1 MKVPRRCC
9 GAAAAVGESGL
20 RQNQIGRTEETEV
33 ELAVEEKILREPQ
46 LVWVWEIRRM
56 LSMSIFRHFCRAFI
70 KVYVL
75 WVIRTILFVLI
86 PEALCYSR
94 MNHRARSEHSS
105 LVNKR
110 TTYFAKS
117 K

>member
-33 ELAVEEKILREPQ
+33 ELAVEEKILREPR

-56 LSMSIFRHFCRAFI
+56 LRMSIFRNFCRAFI
-70 KVYVL
+70 SL
-75 WVIRTILFVLI
+75 WPVGDTNNFL
-86 PEALCYSR
+86 
-94 MNHRARSEHSS
+94 SS
-105 LVNKR
+105 
-110 TTYFAKS
+110 
-117 K
+117 